1 MSWIARLYETYE
13 AVSNNE
19 QLNESLEPYF
29 HKYEQCHIEIIIDGE
44 GNFLRAQLL
53 INKVTY
59 GKQSYWKGEETLI
72 PITPKS
78 LTGRT
83 SGPAPYPLIEQ
94 VQYVAKDYPDFGGS
108 KTSYFKEYYRQLD
121 AWVAFKYSH
130 PKIEAVAKYIAKG
143 TVVRDLVSA
152 NILFVFSDENGKG
165 ILITNW
171 SRQGYVDEKTNKKLP
186 KPPLLHA
193 VNNEQGNA
201 KIRWRVQRPGEPDDK
216 TWSDPDLIRSW
227 IEFQKERNKAN
238 GFCQVLGK
246 ESFIAKTHPKG
257 IVKNVNDAKL
267 ISVPTDGSY
276 LTFQGRFLESN
287 QACTLSF
294 EVSQKSHNV
303 LRWLIFRGQ
312 GYQAYSGSEQIFVT
326 WALSGKPVPA
336 PLEDIFEL
344 MNEEV
349 TLSSVPPEKLVSEI
363 DHSIDAGQSF
373 SLQLKKY
380 IKGYSAVIEP
390 SESIVVM
397 GMDAATKGRLGVT
410 YYQKLLA
417 SDFFKRLEN
426 WHHQFAWPQKHSVET
441 VKSPDG
447 KKFTIWSVCSPS
459 PKRIMETA
467 YGDILK
473 SNEKLK
479 KMLLQRLVP
488 CIIECSPFPQ
498 DIMLSAVRR
507 VCNRT
512 AKRLP
517 DKFSNYKSEQ
527 AEWEKHLGV
536 ACALFKGFHM
546 RHPDNRLRRNYA
558 MTLEEDRNT
567 RDYLFGR
574 LLAIAERIEEIALHV
589 GGEKRPTTA
598 ARLMQRFADRPSS
611 TWRNIE
617 LALQPYMQRLQ
628 GTRAPFL
635 TNRKKELDA
644 VISAFQADDF
654 ISDRS
659 LSGEF
664 LLGYHCQ
671 RMAARKQTEDSDI
684 NDNHK
689 EG

>member
-1 MSWIARLYETYE
+1 MSWLARLYETYE

-121 AWVAFKYSH
+121 AWVASKYSH

-227 IEFQKERNKAN
+227 IEFQKERNQAN

-326 WALSGKPVPA
+326 WALSGKPVPE
-336 PLEDIFEL
+336 PLEDIFEVMSREIVIQL
-344 MNEEV
+344 ENPASNI
-349 TLSSVPPEKLVSEI
+349 TAI

-373 SLQLKKY
+373 ASNLKKY
-380 IKGYSAVIEP
+380 LKGYLAELEP
-390 SESIVVM
+390 TESIVVL

-417 SDFFKRLEN
+417 SEFFERVER
-426 WHHQFAWPQKHSVET
+426 WHNQFAWPQRHT
-441 VKSPDG
+441 VKAGNSAEG
-447 KKFTIWSVCSPS
+447 KFLPVWCVCSPS
-459 PKRIMETA
+459 PKRIMQAA

-473 SNEKLK
+473 SNEKLAK
-479 KMLLQRLVP
+479 LLLQRILS
-488 CIIECSPFPQ
+488 CIIEGTPFPE
-498 DIMLSAVRR
+498 DIMLSSVRR
-507 VCNRT
+507 ASNRA

-517 DKFSNYKSEQ
+517 DKFSNYKSEL

-536 ACALFKGFHM
+536 ACALYKGFHM
-546 RHPDNRLRRNYA
+546 RHPDNRMRRKYT
-558 MTLEEDRNT
+558 MSLEEERT
-567 RDYLFGR
+567 SRDYLYGR
-574 LLAIAERIEEIALHV
+574 LLAIAERTEEMAMIVAD
-589 GGEKRPTTA
+589 EKPRTTVA
-598 ARLMQRFADRPSS
+598 SRLMQRFADRPFS
-611 TWRNIE
+611 TWLNIE
-617 LALQPYMQRLQ
+617 KGIVPYQDRLKSNIAPLADAYKRLLKVYPIVK
-628 GTRAPFL
+628 TE
-635 TNRKKELDA
+635 KH
-644 VISAFQADDF
+644 VI
-654 ISDRS
+654 
-659 LSGEF
+659 
-664 LLGYHCQ
+664 
-671 RMAARKQTEDSDI
+671 
-684 NDNHK
+684 
-689 EG
+689 